1 MIIFILYT
9 KKLRMT
15 NKDTLAEKGSQTQPN
30 RATQAFATGLK
41 ILGGADVPIYTLQ
54 HLTNT
59 GKHLAGS
66 YEKIVVPYVEI
77 GRAGSCVIQFDD
89 DCTTVSR
96 KHAAIERKGKDI
108 FIKNL
113 SDTNPTLINGRPV
126 AEQWYLTNGDE
137 IQLSL
142 EGPKLLFNVS
152 ATGTAKLGLTNRMNL
167 VIKQAVKP
175 YKNAFLSLLFL
186 LIASIAVAGYII
198 NSQGNVIKG
207 NQDTIARQQL
217 TLAGLKKANS
227 TIVDSLDA
235 AHKNNKRVQKELS
248 ATKDQ
253 MTAVRQAFEQ
263 RFRELKAKSA
273 ENNNNNNTDNPGGGG
288 NNNNNTDNPA
298 VDIQALLKQA
308 EGDVYFIYST
318 SLDVTYPDGTSEE
331 IKSQKELW
339 SGTGF
344 LLSDGRFVTA
354 RHVVEPWYYFKD
366 NKDPMMLL
374 NTYANNGG
382 KIIANMV
389 AISPSGKKISFTNT
403 SFMVDRT
410 KDQPYTVQV
419 DEDEFAIKKAQ
430 LGNGTDWA
438 YFKPAAQGSLQANA
452 TMSNNL
458 KRGTELHVLGYPYG
472 LSLQN
477 QQKLEPVYSK
487 NEVGQNGLVNQ
498 SITVTGRSFDTGNS
512 GGPAF
517 AISQG
522 KLVVIGIIS
531 AGRGVT
537 GSIIPISAIR

>member
-1 MIIFILYT
+1 MT
-9 KKLRMT
+9 KKGTLT
-15 NKDTLAEKGSQTQPN
+15 ETGNKAQPN

-59 GKHLAGS
+59 DNHPAGS
-66 YEKIVVPYVEI
+66 YEKIVVPYVEV
-77 GRAGSCVIQFDD
+77 GRDKTCVIQFDD
-89 DCTTVSR
+89 ACNTVSR

-108 FIKNL
+108 FIRNL
-113 SDTNPTLINGRPV
+113 SETNPTLINGRPV

-142 EGPKLLFNVS
+142 EGPKLLFNIS

-186 LIASIAVAGYII
+186 LMASIGVAAYII
-198 NSQGNVIKG
+198 SNQGKVITHNKS
-207 NQDTIARQQL
+207 TIARQQVA
-217 TLAGLKKANS
+217 LAGLKKANN

-235 AHKNNKRVQKELS
+235 AHKNNTRVQAELS
-248 ATKDQ
+248 KTKDQ
-253 MTAVRQAFEQ
+253 MVAVKQAMEQ
-263 RFRELKAKSA
+263 RFRELKAKA
-273 ENNNNNNTDNPGGGG
+273 AANNNNNNNGGGG
-288 NNNNNTDNPA
+288 NNNPNTDNPGNA
-298 VDIQALLKQA
+298 NIQGLLKQA

-318 SLDVTYPDGTSEE
+318 SLDVTYPDGTTEE
-331 IKSQKELW
+331 IKSQSELW

-344 LLSDGRFVTA
+344 LLNDGRFVTA
-354 RHVVEPWYYFKD
+354 RHVVEPWFFFKD

-389 AISPSGKKISFTNT
+389 AVSPGGKKINLKSNAFT
-403 SFMVDRT
+403 VDRS
-410 KDQPYTVQV
+410 KDQPYTVNI

-438 YFKPAAQGSLQANA
+438 YVSTSSRGHLTVNTSLSQ
-452 TMSNNL
+452 NL
-458 KRGTELHVLGYPYG
+458 KRGTVLHVLGFPYG
-472 LSLQN
+472 LSLQDK
-477 QQKLEPVYSK
+477 QKLEPVYSK
-487 NEVGQNGLVNQ
+487 NEVGQNGLVNN

-517 AISQG
+517 AVHHG
-522 KLVVIGIIS
+522 KLVAIGIIS

-537 GSIIPISAIR
+537 GSIIPISALQ

>member
-1 MIIFILYT
+1 
-9 KKLRMT
+9 
-15 NKDTLAEKGSQTQPN
+15 
-30 RATQAFATGLK
+30 
-41 ILGGADVPIYTLQ
+41 
-54 HLTNT
+54 
-59 GKHLAGS
+59 
-66 YEKIVVPYVEI
+66 
-77 GRAGSCVIQFDD
+77 
-89 DCTTVSR
+89 
-96 KHAAIERKGKDI
+96 
-108 FIKNL
+108 
-113 SDTNPTLINGRPV
+113 
-126 AEQWYLTNGDE
+126 
-137 IQLSL
+137 
-142 EGPKLLFNVS
+142 
-152 ATGTAKLGLTNRMNL
+152 
-167 VIKQAVKP
+167 
-175 YKNAFLSLLFL
+175 
-186 LIASIAVAGYII
+186 
-198 NSQGNVIKG
+198 
-207 NQDTIARQQL
+207 
-217 TLAGLKKANS
+217 
-227 TIVDSLDA
+227 
-235 AHKNNKRVQKELS
+235 
-248 ATKDQ
+248 
-253 MTAVRQAFEQ
+253 
-263 RFRELKAKSA
+263 
-273 ENNNNNNTDNPGGGG
+273 
-288 NNNNNTDNPA
+288 
-298 VDIQALLKQA
+298 
-308 EGDVYFIYST
+308 
-318 SLDVTYPDGTSEE
+318 
-331 IKSQKELW
+331 
-339 SGTGF
+339 
-344 LLSDGRFVTA
+344 
-354 RHVVEPWYYFKD
+354 
-366 NKDPMMLL
+366 MMLL

-438 YFKPAAQGSLQANA
+438 YFKPTAQGSLRANA

>member
-1 MIIFILYT
+1 
-9 KKLRMT
+9 MT
-15 NKDTLAEKGSQTQPN
+15 NKETLAEKGKQTQPN

-59 GKHLAGS
+59 DKHPAGS
-66 YEKIVVPYVEI
+66 YEKIVVPYIEI
-77 GRAGSCVIQFDD
+77 GRANSCVIQFDD
-89 DCTTVSR
+89 GCNTVSR

-113 SDTNPTLINGRPV
+113 SATNPTLINGRPV

-175 YKNAFLSLLFL
+175 YKNAFLSLLLL

-198 NSQGNVIKG
+198 SNQGNIINSNK
-207 NQDTIARQQL
+207 DTIARQQI

-235 AHKNNKRVQKELS
+235 AHKNNTRVQKELS
-248 ATKDQ
+248 NTKDQ
-253 MTAVRQAFEQ
+253 MEAVRQAFEQ
-263 RFRELKAKSA
+263 RFRALKAKAS
-273 ENNNNNNTDNPGGGG
+273 NNSSNRDNPGGGGNSNNNTDNPG
-288 NNNNNTDNPA
+288 NAN
-298 VDIQALLKQA
+298 IQGLLKQA

-318 SLDVTYPDGTSEE
+318 SLDVTYPDGTTEE
-331 IKSQKELW
+331 IKSQNELW

-344 LLSDGRFVTA
+344 LLNDGRFVTA

-382 KIIANMV
+382 KIVANMV
-389 AISPSGKKISFTNT
+389 AVSPTGKKITLTNT
-403 SFMVDRT
+403 SFIVDRT

-438 YFKPAAQGSLQANA
+438 YFKTSTTGSLQANA
-452 TMSNNL
+452 ALSSNL
-458 KRGTELHVLGYPYG
+458 KRGTELHVLGFPYG

-487 NEVGQNGLVNQ
+487 NEVGQNGLVNE

-517 AISQG
+517 TTAQG

-537 GSIIPISAIR
+537 GSIIPISAIK

>member
-1 MIIFILYT
+1 
-9 KKLRMT
+9 MT
-15 NKDTLAEKGSQTQPN
+15 NKETLAEKGSQTQPN

-186 LIASIAVAGYII
+186 LVASIAVAGYII
-198 NSQGNVIKG
+198 NSQSGVIQSNK
-207 NQDTIARQQL
+207 DTIARQQI
-217 TLAGLKKANS
+217 TLAGLKKAKS
-227 TIVDSLDA
+227 TIIDSLNA
-235 AHKNNKRVQKELS
+235 AHKNNTRVQKELS
-248 ATKDQ
+248 DTKDQ
-253 MTAVRQAFEQ
+253 MAAVRQAFEQ
-263 RFRELKAKSA
+263 RFRELKAKTGS
-273 ENNNNNNTDNPGGGG
+273 NNNTNNNTDNPGG
-288 NNNNNTDNPA
+288 NNNNNSNHNTNNSS
-298 VDIQALLKQA
+298 VDVQGLLKQA
-308 EGDVYFIYST
+308 EGDIYFIYAT
-318 SLDVTYPDGTSEE
+318 SLDVTYPDGTTEE
-331 IKSQKELW
+331 IKSQNELW

-344 LLSDGRFVTA
+344 LLNDGRFVTA
-354 RHVVEPWYYFKD
+354 RHVAEPWYYFKD

-382 KIIANMV
+382 KIVANMV
-389 AISPSGKKISFTNT
+389 AVSPTGKKINLTNGL
-403 SFMVDRT
+403 FVVDRT

-419 DEDEFAIKKAQ
+419 GDDEFVIKKGQ

-438 YFKPAAQGSLQANA
+438 YFKPSTKGSLQTNANL
-452 TMSNNL
+452 SRSL

-537 GSIIPISAIR
+537 GSIIPISAIN